1 MSERTIEEIE
11 DDLDELQQAYITE
24 EDDVRLM
31 DLERKFAMLCD
42 EATEVDGRLRNAVG
56 VMITNWVRS

>member
-11 DDLDELQQAYITE
+11 DELDELQQAYITE
-24 EDDVRLM
+24 DDDVRLM
-31 DLERKFAMLCD
+31 ELERKFAMLCD

-56 VMITNWVRS
+56 VVITNWVRS

>member
-11 DDLDELQQAYITE
+11 DDLDELQQAYIA
-24 EDDVRLM
+24 EDDDVLLM
-31 DLERKFAMLCD
+31 EIERKFAMLCD

-56 VMITNWVRS
+56 VVITNWVRS